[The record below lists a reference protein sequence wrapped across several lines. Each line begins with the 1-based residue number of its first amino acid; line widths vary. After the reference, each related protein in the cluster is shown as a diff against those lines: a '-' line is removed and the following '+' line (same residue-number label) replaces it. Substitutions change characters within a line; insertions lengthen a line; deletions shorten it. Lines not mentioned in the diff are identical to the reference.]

1 MATPPSYAEGKHDF
15 ALDHPTQQD
24 HTPEISQ
31 DMVASSDLE
40 IGQRATN
47 ISLGQVAHLPQE
59 HKDYLIR
66 RHGTLDLDPVPSA
79 DPADPYNCLSI

>member
-15 ALDHPTQQD
+15 ALDNPTQQD

-59 HKDYLIR
+59 HQDYLIS